1 MCDSAKLTRERL
13 VTKIRILMLAIVC
26 LAGASAVAGDLGPQE
41 VIDVTATNLQTELGG
56 KQDYYAQNLPEL
68 YELVDRVLVPSFD
81 VEYSG
86 KQVLGRKHWTDASDE
101 QRQRFIDA
109 FYVFLVKTYAKAI
122 LEFDQD
128 RMKVSPE
135 PSFSKD
141 GKKALVRTQL
151 QLENGDEVLVA
162 YALREKPEGWKIY
175 DVRVD
180 GVSYIQNYRSQ
191 FDAEISA
198 LGIDAVI
205 ERLEAEAEAAEAALE
220 EEAQV

>member
-1 MCDSAKLTRERL
+1 M
-13 VTKIRILMLAIVC
+13 VTKIRILLFAFISLAAAN
-26 LAGASAVAGDLGPQE
+26 LPASELSPQE

-56 KQDYYAQNLPEL
+56 KQDYYAKNLPEL
-68 YELVDRVLVPSFD
+68 YDLVDRVLVPSFD

-86 KQVLGRKHWTDASDE
+86 KQVLGRKHWTAASEE
-101 QRQRFIDA
+101 QRTRFIDA

-128 RMKVSPE
+128 RMKVMPE

-141 GKKALVRTQL
+141 GKKALVSTQL

-180 GVSYIQNYRSQ
+180 GVSYVQNYRSQ
-191 FDAEISA
+191 FDAEISS

-205 ERLEAEAEAAEAALE
+205 ERLESEAAAAEASLEAEAQA
-220 EEAQV
+220 